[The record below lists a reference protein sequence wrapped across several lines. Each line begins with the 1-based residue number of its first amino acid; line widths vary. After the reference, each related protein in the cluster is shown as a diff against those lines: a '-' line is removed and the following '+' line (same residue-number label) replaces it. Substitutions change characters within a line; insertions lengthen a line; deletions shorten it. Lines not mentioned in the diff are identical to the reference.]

1 MPGHEGEAGEHRSL
15 KESFEENGEETMMT
29 RTILAIALAAALAGP
44 AVAAPAAVSGQVNVN
59 TATATE
65 LQLLPRIG
73 PALAQRIIEFRTAN
87 GPFKA
92 PQELVRVKGIG
103 ERSFELLK
111 PYVTITGA
119 TTLKEKVR
127 VPRNSK
133 PEPAA
138 KE

>member
-1 MPGHEGEAGEHRSL
+1 
-15 KESFEENGEETMMT
+15 MMT
-29 RTILAIALAAALAGP
+29 RTILAITLAAALAGE
-44 AVAAPAAVSGQVNVN
+44 AVAAPATAPAQVNVN
-59 TATATE
+59 TATVAE

-73 PALAQRIIEFRTAN
+73 PALAQRIVEFRTAN

-111 PYVTITGA
+111 PYVTVNGA

-127 VPRNSK
+127 VPRNNTR
-133 PEPAA
+133 EPAA

>member
-1 MPGHEGEAGEHRSL
+1 
-15 KESFEENGEETMMT
+15 MMT